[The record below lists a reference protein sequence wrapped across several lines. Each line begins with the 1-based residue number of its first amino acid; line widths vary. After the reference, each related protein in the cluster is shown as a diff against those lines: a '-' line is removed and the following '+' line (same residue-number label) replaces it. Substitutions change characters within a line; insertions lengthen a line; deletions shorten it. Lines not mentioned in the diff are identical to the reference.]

1 MDRLN
6 KFFVFE
12 GWFQVFSEVHSN
24 NGIYDLRGEFSE
36 FTITKKT
43 FVLLLKLVDE
53 FSSTIYDYYTLRKQ
67 YT

>member
-36 FTITKKT
+36 FTRG
-43 FVLLLKLVDE
+43 DE